1 MKTVDVDNLKRE
13 ITFFM
18 GTGYQADEIL
28 CRDILRCIDRHTQP
42 ESV

>member
-18 GTGYQADEIL
+18 GTGYKADEIL
-28 CRDILRCIDRHTQP
+28 CGDILRCIDRHTQP